1 MRLGFSSKGI
11 LSILFALYLCS
22 YLLVNVSL
30 IREICAFLF
39 FGTAILIYIANK
51 IVRIKAYFLLEFLF
65 LIYGSL
71 QLMAGIP
78 TDVVASYKR
87 LMIIATLFLI
97 NVGTFCYILYVDNF
111 DRIIRV
117 FTKTILFSSVFL
129 TFNFYKSILQD
140 GRLTASDS
148 SISLLGPFWGG
159 ISSTGL
165 SAIISISFS
174 FYYINYYQKE
184 NKLKFNFITI
194 LHIVLLILTGS
205 RKVLLL
211 VLVVMICVPFFNDK
225 RAKVV
230 KIIKYSLFAFLCL
243 GGGYY
248 IFMKVPYL
256 YNAWGSRLESVV
268 LFFTN
273 GTVDDA
279 SIEARVGLI
288 SIAKQA
294 YSEKPIFGWGLDNF
308 VSVFTHGYYA
318 HNNFWE
324 LLSTCGLVGFIIYYT
339 RYLYLFKS
347 LISIRKQS
355 GYSEKAII
363 NSYII
368 VFVISVVMEY
378 WQVTYFYSIIMVC
391 FVLMIG
397 HVEQL
402 KQTNKKNDISVPD
415 SIGTSSVITKNI
427 PDNTKASQLN
437 RFV

>member
-1 MRLGFSSKGI
+1 MRLGFSSKGV

-22 YLLVNVSL
+22 YLLVNVSW

-51 IVRIKAYFLLEFLF
+51 IVRIKTYFLLEFLF

-78 TDVVASYKR
+78 TDAVASYKR
-87 LMIIATLFLI
+87 LMIIATLFFI
-97 NVGTFCYILYVDNF
+97 NVGTFCYILYVNNF

-117 FTKTILFSSVFL
+117 FTKTVLFSSVFL

-148 SISLLGPFWGG
+148 SLSLLGPFWGG

-230 KIIKYSLFAFLCL
+230 KIIKYSLFAFMCL

-268 LFFTN
+268 LFFTR
-273 GTVDDA
+273 GTIDDA

-308 VSVFTHGYYA
+308 VSVFTHGGYYA

-324 LLSTCGLVGFIIYYT
+324 LLSTCGLVGFTIYYS
-339 RYLYLFKS
+339 RYLFLFKS
-347 LISIRKQS
+347 LFNIRKQS
-355 GYSEKAII
+355 GFSEKAVI

-368 VFVISVVMEY
+368 VFLISVVMEY
-378 WQVTYFYSIIMVC
+378 WQVTYFYSTIMVC

-402 KQTNKKNDISVPD
+402 KQANKENDIFLPD
-415 SIGTSSVITKNI
+415 SKKVVGIDRENS
-427 PDNTKASQLN
+427 PLLH
-437 RFV
+437 